1 MKYYFCITA
10 YCAESP
16 KGDRV
21 KQVVYVSDMFDDI
34 EICCSELRYF
44 DVKKKFPNFIRLKS
58 KRVVQARTCKFF
70 EL

>member
-1 MKYYFCITA
+1 MKH
-10 YCAESP
+10 
-16 KGDRV
+16 
-21 KQVVYVSDMFDDI
+21 VVYVSDMFDDI